1 MLCSLGIRGSL
12 YVTVALM
19 DFIGNSNQFS
29 DSSSGVQFFCASS
42 LMSNCFIVQEIIGFV
57 ADLVVEDDPESSW
70 QDYFRKNTKS
80 SNDQRLRLLYNL
92 RH

>member
-1 MLCSLGIRGSL
+1 
-12 YVTVALM
+12 M

-29 DSSSGVQFFCASS
+29 DSSSGVQFFCSSS
-42 LMSNCFIVQEIIGFV
+42 LMSNCFIIQEVIGFV

-92 RH
+92 R

>member
-1 MLCSLGIRGSL
+1 
-12 YVTVALM
+12 
-19 DFIGNSNQFS
+19 
-29 DSSSGVQFFCASS
+29 
-42 LMSNCFIVQEIIGFV
+42 MSNCFIIQEVIGFV

-92 RH
+92 RYSIRCHSSALISLVVRLFAVKSARR